1 MKKRVQQV
9 TMISCIGPQADTQK
23 VFSSKLLHEH
33 SRDIPDK
40 EWKMEFIRNR
50 NNEAEYNPCITNRSS
65 FQSLYYDEHQW
76 KTVYSTQLY
85 HGMEFFFLHSH
96 NGQNH
101 KILVPEAQTRSRYG
115 TDCGRDF
122 TFPAVTP
129 VST

>member
-9 TMISCIGPQADTQK
+9 AMISCIGPQADTQK

-85 HGMEFFFLHSH
+85 HGMEFFFCIHTMD
-96 NGQNH
+96 
-101 KILVPEAQTRSRYG
+101 KIIRYWFQKPRLGADMEQIVVG
-115 TDCGRDF
+115 TLPFLR
-122 TFPAVTP
+122 
-129 VST
+129 